1 VLQVPDIVAITMNP
15 ALDISTST
23 EAVVQTHKLRCATAR
38 YDPGG
43 GAINVAREARTLGVD
58 ALAVFPAG
66 GPTGRT
72 LQELLNRGG
81 IPHRLVPIAGQTRVS
96 FTADERRS
104 GGQYRF
110 VFPGPEM
117 SDAEQQTCLAVLA
130 EAARGARFVVA
141 TGSLPPGVRPD
152 FFQQVADVTQGLGA
166 RLLLDTSGDALRS
179 MRGGVYLLKPS
190 GRELREYAG
199 RDLRRTDEQVEAARE
214 LIGTGV
220 AEVVVVSLGSKGALL
235 VTADEHEALPALDV
249 PVRSAVGAG
258 DSMVAAIAVGL
269 VRGFALRR
277 AVWLGMAA
285 GAATLMTPGTEPCDR
300 DDVERLFAGAQT
312 SGA

>member
-1 VLQVPDIVAITMNP
+1 V
-15 ALDISTST
+15 
-23 EAVVQTHKLRCATAR
+23 
-38 YDPGG
+38 
-43 GAINVAREARTLGVD
+43 REARTLGVD

-72 LQELLNRGG
+72 LQELLNRSG

-96 FTADERRS
+96 FTADEHRS

-110 VFPGPEM
+110 VFPGPEV
-117 SDAEQQTCLAVLA
+117 SDAEQQACLAVLA

-152 FFQQVADVTQGLGA
+152 FLQQVADVTQGLGA
-166 RLLLDTSGDALRS
+166 RLLLDTSGDALS
-179 MRGGVYLLKPS
+179 GVKSGVYLLKPS

-199 RDLRRTDEQVEAARE
+199 RDLQRTDEQVEAARS
-214 LIGTGV
+214 LIETGV
-220 AEVVVVSLGSKGALL
+220 TEVVVVSLGSKGALL
-235 VTADEHEALPALDV
+235 VTADEHEAFPALNV

-258 DSMVAAIAVGL
+258 DSMVAGIAVGL
-269 VRGFALRR
+269 VRGYDLRK
-277 AVWLGMAA
+277 AVWLGTAA

-300 DDVERLFAGAQT
+300 DDVERLFAETQKPSA
-312 SGA
+312 

>member
-1 VLQVPDIVAITMNP
+1 VPDIVAITMNP
-15 ALDISTST
+15 ALDISTTT
-23 EAVVQTHKLRCATAR
+23 EAVVLTHKLRCATPR

-43 GAINVAREARTLGVD
+43 GAINVVREARTLGVD

-66 GPTGRT
+66 GATGQT
-72 LQELLNRGG
+72 LQELLDRSG
-81 IPHRLVPIAGQTRVS
+81 IPHRLIPIAGPTRES
-96 FTADERRS
+96 FTVDERRS

-110 VFPGPEM
+110 VFPGAEV
-117 SDAEQQTCLAVLA
+117 SDTEQQTCLAVLA

-152 FFQQVADVTQGLGA
+152 FFQEVADVTQRLGA
-166 RLLLDTSGDALRS
+166 RLVLDTSGAALRS
-179 MRGGVYLLKPS
+179 IRSGVYLLKPS

-199 RDLRRTDEQVEAARE
+199 RDLQRIDEQVEAARE
-214 LIGTGV
+214 LIGTGIT
-220 AEVVVVSLGSKGALL
+220 EVVVVSLGSKGALL
-235 VTADEHEALPALDV
+235 VTADGHQAFPALEV

-269 VRGFALRR
+269 VRGYDLRK
-277 AVWLGMAA
+277 AVWLGTAA

-300 DDVERLFAGAQT
+300 EDVERLFAETQKAGA
-312 SGA
+312 

>member
-1 VLQVPDIVAITMNP
+1 VPDIVAITMNP
-15 ALDISTST
+15 ALDISTTT
-23 EAVVQTHKLRCATAR
+23 EAVVLTHKLRCATPR

-43 GAINVAREARTLGVD
+43 GAINVVREARTLGVD

-72 LQELLNRGG
+72 LQELLNRSG

-96 FTADERRS
+96 FTADEHRS

-110 VFPGPEM
+110 VFPGPEV
-117 SDAEQQTCLAVLA
+117 SEAEQQACLAVLA

-152 FFQQVADVTQGLGA
+152 FLQQVADVTQGLGA
-166 RLLLDTSGDALRS
+166 RLLLDTSGDALS
-179 MRGGVYLLKPS
+179 GVKSGVYLLKPS

-199 RDLRRTDEQVEAARE
+199 RDLQRTDEQVEAARS
-214 LIGTGV
+214 LIETGV
-220 AEVVVVSLGSKGALL
+220 TTVVVVSLGSKGALL
-235 VTADEHEALPALDV
+235 VTADEHEAFPALNV

-258 DSMVAAIAVGL
+258 DSMVAGIAVGL
-269 VRGFALRR
+269 VRGYDLRK
-277 AVWLGMAA
+277 AVWLGTAA
-285 GAATLMTPGTEPCDR
+285 GAATLMTPGTEPCNR
-300 DDVERLFAGAQT
+300 DDVERLFAETQKPSA
-312 SGA
+312 

>member
-1 VLQVPDIVAITMNP
+1 MPDIVAITMNP
-15 ALDISTST
+15 ALDLSTST
-23 EAVVQTHKLRCATAR
+23 EAVVLTHKLRCATPR

-43 GAINVAREARTLGVD
+43 GAINVVREARTLGVD

-72 LQELLNRGG
+72 LQELLNRSG

-96 FTADERRS
+96 FTADEHRS

-110 VFPGPEM
+110 VFPGPEV
-117 SDAEQQTCLAVLA
+117 SEAEQQACLAVLA
-130 EAARGARFVVA
+130 EAAKGARFVVA

-152 FFQQVADVTQGLGA
+152 FLQQVADVTQGLGA
-166 RLLLDTSGDALRS
+166 RLLLDTSGDALS
-179 MRGGVYLLKPS
+179 GVKSGVYLLKPS

-199 RDLRRTDEQVEAARE
+199 RDLQRTDEQVEAARS
-214 LIGTGV
+214 LIETGV
-220 AEVVVVSLGSKGALL
+220 TEVVVVSLGSKGALL
-235 VTADEHEALPALDV
+235 VTADEHEAFPALNV

-258 DSMVAAIAVGL
+258 DSMVAGIAVGL
-269 VRGFALRR
+269 VRGYDLRK
-277 AVWLGMAA
+277 AVWLGTAA

-300 DDVERLFAGAQT
+300 DDVERLFAETQKPSA
-312 SGA
+312 

>member
-1 VLQVPDIVAITMNP
+1 MPDIVAITMNP
-15 ALDISTST
+15 ALDLSTST
-23 EAVVQTHKLRCATAR
+23 EAVVLTHKLRCATPR

-72 LQELLNRGG
+72 LQELLNRSG

-96 FTADERRS
+96 FTADEHRS

-110 VFPGPEM
+110 VFPGPEV
-117 SDAEQQTCLAVLA
+117 SEAEQQACLAVLA
-130 EAARGARFVVA
+130 EAARGACFVVA

-152 FFQQVADVTQGLGA
+152 FLQQVADVTQGLGA
-166 RLLLDTSGDALRS
+166 RLLLDTSGDALS
-179 MRGGVYLLKPS
+179 GVKSGVYLLKPS

-199 RDLRRTDEQVEAARE
+199 RDLQRTDEQVEAARS
-214 LIGTGV
+214 LIETGV
-220 AEVVVVSLGSKGALL
+220 TEVVVVSLGSKGALL
-235 VTADEHEALPALDV
+235 VTADEHKAFPALNV

-258 DSMVAAIAVGL
+258 DSMVAGIAVGL
-269 VRGFALRR
+269 VRGYDLRK
-277 AVWLGMAA
+277 AVWLGTAA

-300 DDVERLFAGAQT
+300 DDVERLFAETQKPSA
-312 SGA
+312 